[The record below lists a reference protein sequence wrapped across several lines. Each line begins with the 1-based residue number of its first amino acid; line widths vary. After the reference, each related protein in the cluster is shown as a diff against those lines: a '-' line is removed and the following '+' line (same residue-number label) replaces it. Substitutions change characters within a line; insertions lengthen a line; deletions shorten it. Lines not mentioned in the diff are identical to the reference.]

1 VRILSP
7 HLPIS
12 RGPYTAMYDLGTFF
26 LALNIGMCSGDLA
39 PFAVGGTLM
48 IMVYAF
54 GHISG
59 GHFNPAVTLA
69 VYLRGKLGD
78 ATNAA
83 YYALAQFAGAFAG
96 AFVSNILSDEPGYPA
111 PAADAGALKALLAE
125 AIYTFALCSVVLNVT
140 TTKNQE
146 GNSFFGL
153 AIGATLTC
161 SALAAAGISVRV
173 PRRSRLGPSRCAQTR
188 PPPTGRRLQPG
199 SRHRASIGR
208 RRRLFKRVDL
218 LGWTPARR
226 CRRGCGVQ
234 AHGERVRREPGEVA
248 GRV

>member
-1 VRILSP
+1 
-7 HLPIS
+7 
-12 RGPYTAMYDLGTFF
+12 MYDLGTFF

-161 SALAAAGISVRV
+161 SALAAAGFRCVSLAVLGSGPLVALRPDLRPQGGAFNPAVGTGLPLAAAADFSSVWIYWA
-173 PRRSRLGPSRCAQTR
+173 GP
-188 PPPTGRRLQPG
+188 
-199 SRHRASIGR
+199 
-208 RRRLFKRVDL
+208 L
-218 LGWTPARR
+218 LGGA
-226 CRRGCGVQ
+226 
-234 AHGERVRREPGEVA
+234 AA
-248 GRV
+248 GAAFKLMGSE

>member
-1 VRILSP
+1 MRAIADPLLVNDAKPERELTTKA
-7 HLPIS
+7 L
-12 RGPYTAMYDLGTFF
+12 AEALGTFF

-161 SALAAAGISVRV
+161 SALAAAGISGGAFNPAVGTGLPLAAAADFSSV
-173 PRRSRLGPSRCAQTR
+173 WIYWAGP
-188 PPPTGRRLQPG
+188 
-199 SRHRASIGR
+199 
-208 RRRLFKRVDL
+208 L
-218 LGWTPARR
+218 LGGA
-226 CRRGCGVQ
+226 
-234 AHGERVRREPGEVA
+234 AA
-248 GRV
+248 GAAFKLMGSE